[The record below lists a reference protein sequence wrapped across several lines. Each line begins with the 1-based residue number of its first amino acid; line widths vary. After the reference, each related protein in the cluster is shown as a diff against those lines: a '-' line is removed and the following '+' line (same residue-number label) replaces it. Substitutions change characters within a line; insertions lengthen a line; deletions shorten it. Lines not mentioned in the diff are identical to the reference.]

1 MARKKKKGMT
11 FSQEDLNLV
20 PVMNMVMC
28 LIPVILAGSAAVKL
42 GMVNVN
48 APKFG
53 IGAAAPDESDEKPL
67 NLTVAVGEDGFRIT
81 ASGADINE
89 VLGLPP
95 PVDPTQPAVG
105 PTVPMVE
112 GKYDFVDLYTK
123 LAKVKERFP
132 EETIVNLAADSKVP
146 FKYLIGVMDV
156 IRLRLEADTYED
168 LEAFSKAN
176 PRKNDQNEP
185 ELMWPDVVFAV
196 AQ

>member
-1 MARKKKKGMT
+1 MARRKKKGIQ
-11 FSQEDLNLV
+11 FAQEELNLV

-53 IGAAAPDESDEKPL
+53 IGAATPDESDEKPL
-67 NLTVAVGEDGFRIT
+67 NLTIAVGEDGFRIT

-89 VLGLPP
+89 ILGMPP
-95 PVDPTQPAVG
+95 PADPAAPAQG
-105 PTVPMVE
+105 PTIPKVDA
-112 GKYDFVDLYTK
+112 KYNYLDLYTK
-123 LAKVKERFP
+123 LVKVKERFP
-132 EETIVNLAADSKVP
+132 EETIVNLTADSKVP
-146 FKYLIGVMDV
+146 FKYLIAVMDV
-156 IRLRLEADTYED
+156 IRMRLEADAYDDPEVFMT
-168 LEAFSKAN
+168 ATA
-176 PRKNDQNEP
+176 RKDETGAQ